1 MQHGMDALSASLNAD
16 VRAVR
21 QELEER
27 ASELE
32 EASKSG
38 SNTVEQD
45 VRALEHIEAEAA
57 VWSGGC
63 ETGAQRACDAV
74 YAAAQLIFG
83 LRKPA
88 SKQNLN
94 SKPLSPMSRPQY
106 ASWRVVRRLER
117 AER

>member
-45 VRALEHIEAEAA
+45 VRAEAEAA
-57 VWSGGC
+57 VGSGGC

-74 YAAAQLIFG
+74 YAAAQL
-83 LRKPA
+83 
-88 SKQNLN
+88 
-94 SKPLSPMSRPQY
+94 RPEKT
-106 ASWRVVRRLER
+106 RVET
-117 AER
+117 EFEF

>member
-45 VRALEHIEAEAA
+45 VRALEYRSRPRRRWGPEAA
-57 VWSGGC
+57 KQVRSV
-63 ETGAQRACDAV
+63 RAMLCT
-74 YAAAQLIFG
+74 
-83 LRKPA
+83 LRR
-88 SKQNLN
+88 S
-94 SKPLSPMSRPQY
+94 
-106 ASWRVVRRLER
+106 
-117 AER
+117 

>member
-1 MQHGMDALSASLNAD
+1 MDALSASLNAD

-63 ETGAQRACDAV
+63 ETGAQRACE
-74 YAAAQLIFG
+74 QLCASSQRFFG
-83 LRKPA
+83 TEKPVT
-88 SKQNLN
+88 NLDLN
-94 SKPLSPMSRPQY
+94 SKPLSRMVRPHY
-106 ASWRVVRRLER
+106 ASWRVVRRPGR

>member
-45 VRALEHIEAEAA
+45 VRALEYRGR
-57 VWSGGC
+57 GG
-63 ETGAQRACDAV
+63 G
-74 YAAAQLIFG
+74 
-83 LRKPA
+83 
-88 SKQNLN
+88 
-94 SKPLSPMSRPQY
+94 
-106 ASWRVVRRLER
+106 VVRRLR
-117 AER
+117 NRCVACVRCCVRCGAS